1 MAVSDHWVW
10 YNERNEELWRREF
23 PLEISM
29 IQKTEKERLFSK
41 KLNKTQKLNKAHKYS
56 LASW

>member
-1 MAVSDHWVW
+1 
-10 YNERNEELWRREF
+10 
-23 PLEISM
+23 M

-56 LASW
+56 LAS